1 MQTIL
6 LSVLLFNL
14 PGKAAPVEQ
23 SAVKPGIDVLI
34 EKKIALLKGKR
45 VGLITNQTGANLKLE
60 STIDLL
66 HNHPQVDLV
75 ALFAPEH
82 GLYGTTEAGQSV
94 PPSHDKHTGLPVYS
108 LYGKT
113 RRPTAEML
121 RGVDVL
127 IFDIQD
133 IGVRWYTYISTM
145 AYAMEEASK
154 REKEF
159 IVLDRPNPL
168 GGLNIEGPILDPN
181 LKSFVGLYP
190 IPVIHGMTIG
200 ELARL
205 YKDEK
210 KLRLELRVIPMEGWQ
225 RSMVWSDTGLTWIPT
240 SPWIPTAETALTYPG
255 MGLLGET
262 GLVSIG
268 IGYTL
273 PFQMAGAPWMSSYD
287 LSKKMNGKNLPG
299 VVFRPCSFQPFFGKF
314 QKKICEGIQIH
325 VVDSRKFKPL
335 AAAMYLI
342 EAMREL
348 YPQRFHSSF
357 NEERRKGFDTH
368 LGRSISSELKAGR
381 NVESILENWEKET
394 EDFRKK
400 REKYLLY

>member
-1 MQTIL
+1 
-6 LSVLLFNL
+6 
-14 PGKAAPVEQ
+14 
-23 SAVKPGIDVLI
+23 
-34 EKKIALLKGKR
+34 
-45 VGLITNQTGANLKLE
+45 
-60 STIDLL
+60 
-66 HNHPQVDLV
+66 
-75 ALFAPEH
+75 
-82 GLYGTTEAGQSV
+82 
-94 PPSHDKHTGLPVYS
+94 
-108 LYGKT
+108 
-113 RRPTAEML
+113 ML

-133 IGVRWYTYISTM
+133 IGVRWYTYISTI

-168 GGLNIEGPILDPN
+168 GGLNIEGPILDPK

-200 ELARL
+200 ELAKL

-210 KLRLELRVIPMEGWQ
+210 KMRLELRVIPMEGWQ

-273 PFQMAGAPWMSSYD
+273 PFQMAGAPWMSKYT
-287 LSKKMNGKNLPG
+287 LAKKMNEKNLPG

-314 QKKICEGIQIH
+314 RREACEGIQIH

>member
-1 MQTIL
+1 MPLCLCIC
-6 LSVLLFNL
+6 LFSL
-14 PGKAAPVEQ
+14 PGKAAPVGQ
-23 SAVKPGIDVLI
+23 SAVKLGVDVLI
-34 EKKIALLKGKR
+34 EKNVALLKGKR
-45 VGLITNQTGANLKLE
+45 VGLITNQTGANRKLE

-66 HNHPQVDLV
+66 HKHPQVNLV

-82 GLYGTTEAGQSV
+82 GLYGTTSAGQGIS
-94 PPSHDKHTGLPVYS
+94 SLHDKRTSLPVYS

-113 RRPTAEML
+113 RRPTPKML

-154 REKEF
+154 RGKEF

-168 GGLNIEGPILDPN
+168 GGLKIEGPVMDPN

-200 ELARL
+200 ELAKL

-210 KLRLELRVIPMEGWQ
+210 KIQLELRVIPMEGWQ

-240 SPWIPTAETALTYPG
+240 SPWIPTAETALVYPG

-273 PFQMAGAPWMSSYD
+273 PFQIAGAPWMSSYA
-287 LSKKMNGKNLPG
+287 LAKKMNGKNLPG

-314 QKKICEGIQIH
+314 RKEDCKGIQIH
-325 VVDSRKFKPL
+325 VVDSHKFKPL
-335 AAAMYLI
+335 ATAMYLI
-342 EAMREL
+342 ESVREL
-348 YPQRFHSSF
+348 YPQKFSSSF
-357 NEERRKGFDTH
+357 NETRRRGFDTH
-368 LGRSISSELKAGR
+368 LGRSISSALKAGK
-381 NVESILENWEKET
+381 NVESILEDWEKET
-394 EDFRKK
+394 EEFRKK